1 MGADLLIGAEP
12 IGSIHADR
20 LGRVFSE
27 ASKRL
32 WCYYAPFVGCYSLPP
47 GREVLVGERDGSL
60 WLLVRR
66 RTPAGDQVDLLVPP
80 LPIPES
86 GFSSSLDAL
95 QETNGGRHPRIL
107 WVDEEDAARLPQ
119 DRFRLDRKD
128 RDYLYDPRAVASAT
142 GRPYRDLRKRL
153 SRFERLHV
161 SEFREMTPAD
171 APACE
176 HLLRHWRRRQGRKH
190 GFLLDWGYTRAALDR
205 YGEWPLEDLQGWCV
219 ELDGRLAAFGMG
231 GRMQE
236 GVANFF
242 VAKADPDVWGLS
254 EYLRWEVYRC
264 LSQFRLVNDA
274 GDLGLPGLRQHKMK
288 FRPVELLPV
297 YVAEA
302 V

>member
-1 MGADLLIGAEP
+1 MDADLLLEARPVDPAHTG
-12 IGSIHADR
+12 R
-20 LGRVFSE
+20 LGRAFSK

-32 WCYYAPFVGCYSLPP
+32 WCYYPPFIGCYSLPP
-47 GREVLVGERDGSL
+47 GRVVLVAEHGGSL

-66 RTPAGDQVDLLVPP
+66 RTPDGDRVDLLVPP
-80 LPIPES
+80 LPVPES
-86 GFSSSLDAL
+86 GFGSALDAL
-95 QETNGGRHPRIL
+95 KAANGGRHPRIL
-107 WVDEEDAARLPQ
+107 WVDEADAVRLPR
-119 DRFRLDRKD
+119 DRFRLERKD
-128 RDYLYDPRAVASAT
+128 SDYLYDPRCVAAAT
-142 GRPYRDLRKRL
+142 GPPYRDLRKRL
-153 SRFERLHV
+153 RRFERLHIPA
-161 SEFREMTPAD
+161 FREMTPDD

-176 HLLRHWRRRQGRKH
+176 QLLRHWRRRQGRKH
-190 GFLLDWGYTRAALDR
+190 GFLLDWGYTRAALER
-205 YGEWPLEDLQGWCV
+205 YGEWPREDLQGWCV